1 MGMIDLGKVK
11 GEDAHFGA
19 INATYTNDG
28 GNPSV
33 NIETDGEDTGKNV
46 TFNFRNLVNDPLSE
60 SEIEQITEGNS
71 IQSSNVMNGTRAS
84 ALWSKIV
91 EKFAA
96 KLHKHKADD
105 IDEGQFG
112 TDRIEDGA
120 ITKNKIAANS
130 VGLNQLD
137 ESARDS
143 LSHLSFD
150 GPSTV
155 EFIARNKD
163 KAWVIAHPDGSAVSL
178 TVKADSKALAIGV
191 KSDGAWTY
199 RTI

>member
-1 MGMIDLGKVK
+1 MIDLGKVK

-84 ALWSKIV
+84 ALWLKIV

-96 KLHKHKADD
+96 KLHKHNAAD

-143 LSHLSFD
+143 LSRMATSSDVVQFNLTDNVKLRLAVYNPADSS
-150 GPSTV
+150 PYLAV
-155 EFIARNKD
+155 NMM
-163 KAWVIAHPDGSAVSL
+163 VDGSWL
-178 TVKADSKALAIGV
+178 GMKRLLN
-191 KSDGAWTY
+191 W
-199 RTI
+199 

>member
-28 GNPSV
+28 GSPSV

-71 IQSSNVMNGTRAS
+71 IQSSNVMNGTRSS

-96 KLHKHKADD
+96 KLHKHKAND

-143 LSHLSFD
+143 LS
-150 GPSTV
+150 
-155 EFIARNKD
+155 R
-163 KAWVIAHPDGSAVSL
+163 
-178 TVKADSKALAIGV
+178 TVKPDLWGDAGNRSVTMPLATDENGDLYMLIASDDG
-191 KSDGAWTY
+191 KLIYRRWSDGTNTNVWVK
-199 RTI
+199 

>member
-143 LSHLSFD
+143 LSRYSCSDVISSVRFAYNGTSGSYIPVIEYGFTD
-150 GPSTV
+150 GTKKR
-155 EFIARNKD
+155 I
-163 KAWVIAHPDGSAVSL
+163 SL
-178 TVKADSKALAIGV
+178 C
-191 KSDGAWTY
+191 
-199 RTI
+199 